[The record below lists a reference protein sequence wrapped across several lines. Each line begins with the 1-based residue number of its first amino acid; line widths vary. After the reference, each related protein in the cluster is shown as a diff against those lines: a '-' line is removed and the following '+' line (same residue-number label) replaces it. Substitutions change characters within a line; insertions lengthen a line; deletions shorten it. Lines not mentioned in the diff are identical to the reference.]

1 MAGVGVVCWRREGH
15 GSVLG
20 RSHDTTRSRYVIPVP
35 RFYYLPA
42 HIHTSHP
49 ALFTSFPRL
58 LHPSRQP
65 KQSILFI
72 CNTPGE
78 CSLIPCQL
86 SSIAAALMDR
96 ETTARQCLALNV
108 AVIPQEAG
116 TMVLADHPCW
126 VILSWDGR
134 TSTMH
139 ALLTKRDENDAARC
153 RCR

>member
-1 MAGVGVVCWRREGH
+1 MLETRGAWQRARPQPRH
-15 GSVLG
+15 ALG
-20 RSHDTTRSRYVIPVP
+20 TSFLFPGLAAH
-35 RFYYLPA
+35 PA

-78 CSLIPCQL
+78 CSLIPSQL
-86 SSIAAALMDR
+86 SSIAAALMDH
-96 ETTARQCLALNV
+96 ETTPRQCLALNF
-108 AVIPQEAG
+108 AVTPQEAG

-126 VILSWDGR
+126 VILSWGGR